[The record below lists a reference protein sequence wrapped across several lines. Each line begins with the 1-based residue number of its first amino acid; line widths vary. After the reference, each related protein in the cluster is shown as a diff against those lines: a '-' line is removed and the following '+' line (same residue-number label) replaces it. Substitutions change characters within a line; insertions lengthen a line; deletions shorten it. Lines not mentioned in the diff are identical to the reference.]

1 MVTVRKRRAD
11 VGLALN
17 VNVKLIQQLKTLD
30 FSCGWTLGQIA
41 VGVLSYIPEVKKL
54 ISYI

>member
-1 MVTVRKRRAD
+1 MVTVKKRRAD
-11 VGLALN
+11 VGLELN